1 MFTKRFTLIV
11 VLLLAI
17 FGFTAV
23 ANAQDNPPTTPS
35 VGQVWLYNGTQQL
48 MVRSATVVN
57 NSNIVARLSP
67 SSEVTVLEV
76 KNSGGDIWIRHNAAG
91 SDGWSAFRY
100 EGATFFSFV
109 SAPETT
115 GALDGDSSVYFYDSA
130 ARVARLVELNDA
142 NTGMEALMRASGM
155 TFTAVQKDARQPEEE
170 TLINASGDSVLLI
183 TGWQV
188 TATNLRVTFPACF
201 TTDLPVAGESISYQ
215 PDRNN
220 PSKLYTNNVTP
231 FTGTATVYLDCSNWG
246 QIGQQVLD
254 ASAPAVE
261 PTRTPGAVST
271 PVPGAQGCLTITQLD
286 ELGTIINVL
295 EHPVG
300 TPAGAQI
307 TLSVA
312 YTAPTGW
319 VMQKNG
325 QEVTNAAVGETVSLW
340 SPDNCRPLGQ

>member
-1 MFTKRFTLIV
+1 VLKKLTPLIV
-11 VLLLAI
+11 VLLLI

-23 ANAQDNPPTTPS
+23 SAQDVELPN
-35 VGQVWLYNGTQQL
+35 VGDVWAYTGSQNL
-48 MVRSATVVN
+48 MVRSSTVVEN
-57 NSNIVARLSP
+57 GNIIGRLTTGTN
-67 SSEVTVLEV
+67 VTVAEV
-76 KNSGGDIWIRHNAAG
+76 KVVNDNVWIRHNSAG
-91 SDGWSAFRY
+91 SDGWSAWRY
-100 EGATFFSFV
+100 DGAYMFDLVTAAQPGS
-109 SAPETT
+109 
-115 GALDGDSSVYFYDSA
+115 GNNNGDSNGSVYYYDA
-130 ARVARLVELNDA
+130 TARVENIVTLNEA
-142 NTGMEALMRASGM
+142 NTGMTQFM
-155 TFTAVQKDARQPEEE
+155 TAAGFEFESAQSAARQPEEE
-170 TLINASGDSVLLI
+170 TLVVEDESQVLI
-183 TGWQV
+183 VGWQADV
-188 TATNLRVTFPACF
+188 TAMTVSWPACF
-201 TTDLPVAGESISYQ
+201 TTDRTVTGVSVNYQ

-220 PSKLYTNNVTP
+220 PSKLYTNNTTP
-231 FTGTATVYLDCSNWG
+231 FTGPVTVYWDCSNWG
-246 QIGQQVLD
+246 QLGQAILD
-254 ASAPAVE
+254 LSAPAVE